1 MKDLR
6 DLTIYLSGVELT
18 ARYRYREGDRGD
30 RQTAPTY
37 DSVELIYVFA
47 GERNIIDLLSGEQQ
61 DEIEEIIYRHHH

>member
-1 MKDLR
+1 MK

-18 ARYRYREGDRGD
+18 ARYRYKEGDPGD
-30 RQTAPTY
+30 YDTAPTY

-61 DEIEEIIYRHHH
+61 DEIEETIYRHHH